1 MHGNFIGIKNMNN
14 IKINIISLNIAT
26 TKKNLI

>member
-1 MHGNFIGIKNMNN
+1 MHGNFIGIKNMN